1 MSDARPTM
9 HLRIGGTALALLFGS
24 ALPLFAM
31 ALIADPGGPDQEL
44 YNQGRSLIFEESWTK
59 ARTVFENL
67 ARRFP
72 ESPYLD
78 DSLYWTAFSLLEEG
92 RPAMGYETL
101 RTLTRKYPESPW
113 NEDARALMVRC
124 AEAALKEHG
133 NEDGTRTARAGDA
146 TEYRRFLEESTRDRS
161 AQVSLLAIDTL
172 LHQDPQKAA
181 DLLGRVEASGRGQ
194 EGAVVLL
201 DRFFGKDLVK
211 VTFDAI
217 AAGFSEGNVHV
228 LVRDGGQALKLTLS
242 EAIDLAGG
250 RGEKR
255 FNDTV
260 RREMRDRILEAE
272 RSIVT
277 QGPSREAEGFRS
289 AGART
294 ATIVRVIDGEVH
306 YYTNGAETVR
316 IVVLRRAAGFNAE
329 NVQIYTEGAGGIKH
343 IQIADVTG
351 PEAGPSARGLSS
363 DSLHYL
369 SQSLGVIQLDLSN
382 PPK

>member
-1 MSDARPTM
+1 MFDVRQRDAG
-9 HLRIGGTALALLFGS
+9 LRIAGTLLSLLFAS

-31 ALIADPGGPDQEL
+31 VLIAEPGGPDQEL

-59 ARTVFENL
+59 ARGVFESL
-67 ARRFP
+67 ARRYP
-72 ESPYLD
+72 DSTYLD
-78 DSLYWTAFSLLEEG
+78 DALYWTAFSLYEEG
-92 RPAMGYETL
+92 KPEMGYQTL
-101 RTLTRKYPESPW
+101 RSLVSRYPDSPW

-124 AEAALKEHG
+124 AEAALKLKG
-133 NEDGTRTARAGDA
+133 SEDGARSARAGNA

-172 LHQDPQKAA
+172 LHQDPQKAP
-181 DLLGRVEASGRGQ
+181 DLLGRVDAAGSGQ

-217 AAGFSEGNVHV
+217 SAGFSEGNVHV
-228 LVRDGGQALKLTLS
+228 LVRDGVQAIKLTLS
-242 EAIDLAGG
+242 EALDLATGKG
-250 RGEKR
+250 DKR
-255 FNDTV
+255 FSDLV
-260 RREMRDRILEAE
+260 RREMREKILEAE

-277 QGPSREAEGFRS
+277 QGPSREVEGFHP
-289 AGART
+289 GKRT

-316 IVVLRRAAGFNAE
+316 LVVLRRSAGFTPD
-329 NVQIYTEGAGGIKH
+329 NVQVYVDGAGGMKH
-343 IQIADVTG
+343 VLLADAMSGEPG
-351 PEAGPSARGLSS
+351 PTARGLSP
-363 DSLHYL
+363 DALHYL

-382 PPK
+382 ASR